1 MALANVNCNAMKGK
15 IFLLGILFLVYVSST
30 TLYLYSTPQNNLK
43 VNNVYSYVDENNIMH
58 VLGEL
63 KNAGNKALTNVTIG
77 ATFFDSDARIINEY
91 KRSAELRTINAGFVS
106 PFEILFI
113 DQSNVDKIK
122 DFKLY
127 ANGTESRPRPV
138 DLRIKIDSSR
148 QDILGFYYI
157 NGVIFN
163 SGPASSNSTIAIASL
178 YDTEGRVVAIGR
190 GLAEPK
196 DVSSNSGASFGMAI
210 VDKLQTP
217 KGNSYS
223 VVADSDAYV
232 SNSTIPKK
240 K

>member
-1 MALANVNCNAMKGK
+1 MKGK
-15 IFLLGILFLVYVSST
+15 ILLSGILILFFVSCST
-30 TLYLYSTPQNNLK
+30 FNLYSTPQNNLD
-43 VNNVYSYVDENNIMH
+43 VNHVYNYVDENNIMH

-63 KNAGNKALTNVTIG
+63 KNIGKEAMTNVTVG
-77 ATFFDSDARIINEY
+77 ATFFDSGGKIINDY
-91 KRSAELRTINAGFVS
+91 KRSTELRTINPGFVS

-113 DQSNVDKIK
+113 DQKNVNKIE

-127 ANGTESRPRPV
+127 VNGTPARPQPV
-138 DLRIKIDSSR
+138 DLQIKIDSSR

-163 SGPASSNSTIAIASL
+163 AGPTSANNSIAIATL
-178 YDTEGRVVAIGR
+178 YDTGGRVIAIGR

-196 DVSSNSGASFGMAI
+196 DISSNSGASFGLAI
-210 VDKLQTP
+210 LDKLQTY

-232 SNSTIPKK
+232 SNPTIARKK
-240 K
+240 